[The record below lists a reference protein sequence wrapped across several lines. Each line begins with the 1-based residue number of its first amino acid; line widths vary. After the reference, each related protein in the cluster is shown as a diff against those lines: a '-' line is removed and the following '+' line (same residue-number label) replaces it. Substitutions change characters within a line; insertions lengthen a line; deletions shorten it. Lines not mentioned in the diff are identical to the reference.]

1 MKKNSGVITVFLSI
15 SLLLILS
22 FFFTIIEGARI
33 YVAKV
38 YGERALLTAMN
49 SITAE
54 YYGPLWKEYH
64 IFGLDGSYGNA
75 SIDKEIIA
83 NIIEE
88 YMSYTLHPDQDMNL
102 ISGQKIIDLY
112 DISIDELSIEDVT
125 LLTDYQGELLL
136 DQAVQY
142 MKYKDVGN
150 VLEGLL
156 DNISLIESTGKVS
169 ILYKEKIRIEEE
181 LVDID
186 RAILS
191 LMELFDGVRTS
202 TRGLETNKD
211 GSIKVANYFIK
222 QILVAE
228 GTKEALG
235 INNELVFNGLKDSY
249 IYPKVD
255 FNEINKAFIR
265 IEEIDLQISSVLESI
280 QLEGDLEYLEEQL
293 GELQSQRNSFLS
305 EIKDKGRAVQS
316 HLERLIPLFDKAN
329 QEIDTI
335 LAKAAIASPLL
346 EGFKERLEKEKDEL
360 NQTILDGLE
369 ESLKELQR
377 YCSTATDKN
386 SLLEMKEILNHNK
399 EVLLRTITYLEAGH
413 DSLSHNNLNYARTNY
428 ETGLSVLI
436 NYQIEG
442 LRLDYSSFVVKD
454 NEKSKILDK
463 VSDSISGGITSLVIN
478 PNNISD
484 KKLPEGERPSDNYG
498 LSTEEIDPFID
509 FTKLLKSSDDSSGS
523 ELSGFFGEIGKS
535 SKDGPNIGSGIN
547 TLAKNLI
554 YQEYI
559 KEHFYSFP
567 MEEGELEERKPS
579 ALEYEQ
585 EYILAGKNSDKENI
599 DNVISK
605 VLMLRMVGNLTS
617 ILTNKSILSEAK
629 AAAVAIVGFTGLPIL
644 ISITQGLI
652 ILLWTFAEALVDI
665 CALLKGKCIP
675 LIKSRVE
682 ITIADLL
689 ILNRQLI
696 ELKAERLGKK
706 EGIAVSYEGYIS
718 MLLFIKDKQGI
729 IFRSLDLMENN
740 LSIRYDNEFFFK
752 NCIYGLKTEGKF
764 TVATK
769 LTSFKFL
776 RETLSSNGDGFQYG
790 LEASYSY

>member
-49 SITAE
+49 SLTAE

-64 IFGLDGSYGNA
+64 IFGLDGSYGGAN
-75 SIDKEIIA
+75 IDREIIA
-83 NIIEE
+83 NILEE

-102 ISGQKIIDLY
+102 ISEQKIVDLY

-142 MKYKDVGN
+142 MKYKDMKN

-156 DNISLIESTGKVS
+156 DNMSLIESTGKVS

-191 LMELFDGVRTS
+191 LMELVDGVRTS
-202 TRGLETNKD
+202 KRGLETNKD
-211 GSIKVANYFIK
+211 GSIKATNYFIK

-249 IYPKVD
+249 IYPKLD

-265 IEEIDLQISSVLESI
+265 IEEIDIQISLILEII
-280 QLEGDLEYLEEQL
+280 QLEGGSEYLEDQL
-293 GELQSQRNSFLS
+293 GKLQSQRNGFMS
-305 EIKDKGRAVQS
+305 EIKDKGRVIQS
-316 HLERLIPLFDKAN
+316 NLERLIPLFDKAN
-329 QEIDTI
+329 NEIDTI
-335 LAKAAIASPLL
+335 LTKATIASPLL
-346 EGFKERLEKEKDEL
+346 ESFEERLDKEKDEL

-377 YCSTATDKN
+377 YCSTATDKDG
-386 SLLEMKEILNHNK
+386 LLEMKEILNHNK
-399 EVLLRTITYLEAGH
+399 EILLCTITYLEAAY
-413 DSLSHNNLNYARTNY
+413 DSLSYNNLNQAKSNY
-428 ETGLSVLI
+428 DRGLSVLT

-442 LRLDYSSFVVKD
+442 LRLDYSSLVIKD
-454 NEKSKILDK
+454 NENKKILDK
-463 VSDSISGGITSLVIN
+463 VSNSILGGITSLVID

-484 KKLPEGERPSDNYG
+484 KKLSGGEKPSDSYG
-498 LSTEEIDPFID
+498 FSTEEIDPFKD
-509 FTKLLKSSDDSSGS
+509 FTKLLKSSGGSSSS
-523 ELSGFFGEIGKS
+523 ELSRFFGEIGNS
-535 SKDGPNIGSGIN
+535 SKNGSCIGSGIN
-547 TLAKNLI
+547 TITKKLLF
-554 YQEYI
+554 QEYI
-559 KEHFYSFP
+559 QEHFYYFSI
-567 MEEGELEERKPS
+567 EEHYSGEKKPS

-605 VLMLRMVGNLTS
+605 VIMLRMVGNLTS
-617 ILTNKSILSEAK
+617 ILTNKSILSEIGRAH
-629 AAAVAIVGFTGLPIL
+629 V
-644 ISITQGLI
+644 
-652 ILLWTFAEALVDI
+652 
-665 CALLKGKCIP
+665 
-675 LIKSRVE
+675 
-682 ITIADLL
+682 
-689 ILNRQLI
+689 
-696 ELKAERLGKK
+696 
-706 EGIAVSYEGYIS
+706 
-718 MLLFIKDKQGI
+718 
-729 IFRSLDLMENN
+729 
-740 LSIRYDNEFFFK
+740 
-752 NCIYGLKTEGKF
+752 
-764 TVATK
+764 
-769 LTSFKFL
+769 
-776 RETLSSNGDGFQYG
+776 
-790 LEASYSY
+790 